1 MQRHAAS
8 LERVAR
14 EALQWIV
21 ADQVLF
27 EYYRLVRNPLVLAKP
42 LTGFETAQK
51 LRFFRDELGCRHCAY
66 DRGCWEEAIVGLSE
80 PLFPARQ
87 TFDLLLAVTLHRN
100 GVNTFYTRN
109 VADFEGYGWF
119 KVIDPLA

>member
-1 MQRHAAS
+1 
-8 LERVAR
+8 
-14 EALQWIV
+14 
-21 ADQVLF
+21 
-27 EYYRLVRNPLVLAKP
+27 
-42 LTGFETAQK
+42 
-51 LRFFRDELGCRHCAY
+51 
-66 DRGCWEEAIVGLSE
+66 
-80 PLFPARQ
+80 LFPARQ